1 MQFSKEIKLCY
12 KDIVKRIKFPE
23 NFKEL
28 INYVKDS
35 FEINNR
41 TYITFYF
48 IDNENDKILISNEEE
63 FKGASLFMEKFKF
76 DLIKFFIQTSDI
88 HEERRE
94 DNENLNQF
102 VKDFVIFCFKNYNKI
117 SSYKENAKNEKNTI
131 STQNKESIMRAQKLH
146 SWVRKACV
154 NIKKT
159 DDNEGNFYTQMEG
172 VSSIKIRHTYTVD
185 NKKQI
190 KTKVVPIKRDSFD
203 IKWTDEYAIL
213 KIENL
218 LRNIYNN
225 FNNLEKEY
233 DLTKF

>member
-1 MQFSKEIKLCY
+1 
-12 KDIVKRIKFPE
+12 
-23 NFKEL
+23 
-28 INYVKDS
+28 
-35 FEINNR
+35 
-41 TYITFYF
+41 
-48 IDNENDKILISNEEE
+48 
-63 FKGASLFMEKFKF
+63 
-76 DLIKFFIQTSDI
+76 
-88 HEERRE
+88 
-94 DNENLNQF
+94 
-102 VKDFVIFCFKNYNKI
+102 
-117 SSYKENAKNEKNTI
+117 
-131 STQNKESIMRAQKLH
+131 MRAQKLH